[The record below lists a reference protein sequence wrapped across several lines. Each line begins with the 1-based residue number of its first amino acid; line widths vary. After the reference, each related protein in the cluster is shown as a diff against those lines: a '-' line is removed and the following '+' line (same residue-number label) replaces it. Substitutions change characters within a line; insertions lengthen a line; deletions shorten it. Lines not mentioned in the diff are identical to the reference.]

1 MLAQHKQQQQQQKWH
16 KLNNGLNVGTTASRS
31 KIYDLLHGEQK
42 QLNLSGMRGQAG
54 L

>member
-16 KLNNGLNVGTTASRS
+16 KLNNGLNVGTTASKS
-31 KIYDLLHGEQK
+31 KLYDLHHGEQ
-42 QLNLSGMRGQAG
+42 QQRNLSGMRGQAR